1 MVTIVPP
8 DYFSTIMKP
17 NPFFIQL
24 PAFLLVIFTLQSCE
38 PTQPGSWKN
47 ENIDKSSREK
57 FHKLN
62 DELFKQLKVNDEKQ
76 LEYIMSK
83 EFIDEPGKERMIELV
98 SNRVKTAD
106 YSLLDE
112 YYTVNR
118 YKDIDTIKT
127 GTTGI
132 NSYTLTFLGA
142 THEMYMAFFVPRN
155 ITNKY
160 MITAIYCKYD
170 YGWKLTQLELNQ
182 YTINGKTAPELYQQA
197 KESYNKNY
205 LVDALNISASAFSC
219 TRPSGIWKYDHEDE
233 FTSFYNMLIK
243 KTSEQYKF
251 PLAIKQ
257 VATRPRIFRI
267 FNQTTAD
274 GDFPM
279 IYYLST
285 INLKDTVA
293 IRQENETI
301 KRVIGQTLPG
311 IDQDKKFV
319 YYSAFNELPNGKKT
333 VEHVDMTA
341 KLK

>member
-1 MVTIVPP
+1 MTIIAPP
-8 DYFSTIMKP
+8 DYFTTIMKR
-17 NPFFIQL
+17 NPLLTKL
-24 PAFLLVIFTLQSCE
+24 PAFLLVIFLQSCE
-38 PTQPGSWKN
+38 PTVPGSWKN
-47 ENIDKSSREK
+47 ENIDKSNREK

-62 DELFKQLKVNDEKQ
+62 DELFKLLKVNDEKQ
-76 LEYIMSK
+76 LENIMSK
-83 EFIDEPGKERMIELV
+83 DFIENNYKSRLIELV

-106 YSLLDE
+106 YNLLDE
-112 YYTVNR
+112 YYAVNR

-132 NSYTLTFLGA
+132 NSYTLTYLGA

-205 LVDALNISASAFSC
+205 LIDALNISASAFSC

-233 FTSFYNMLIK
+233 FTSFYNMLLK
-243 KTSEQYKF
+243 KSGEQYKF
-251 PLAIKQ
+251 PVTIKQ
-257 VATRPRIFRI
+257 VTTQPRIFRI
-267 FNQTTAD
+267 FNQTTPD

-279 IYYLST
+279 IYYLSS
-285 INLKDTVA
+285 IKLKDTSA
-293 IRQENETI
+293 IRRENENI
-301 KRVIGQTLPG
+301 KKVIGRTLPG
-311 IDQDKKFV
+311 IDKDKKYV
-319 YYSAFNELPNGKKT
+319 LYSAFNELPSGIKT
-333 VEHVDMTA
+333 VEHVDMSTR
-341 KLK
+341 LK